1 MPKFAGPFKL
11 SLKIVSATLDRSIDM
26 IGKMDPFVVID
37 FFRGASAPRRWK
49 GPTHKGGHKTAIWN
63 YDTEFYYGGDVNG
76 ASNESVKFTVFE
88 EDLTSN
94 DLVGETA
101 PIPINLFAGQG
112 LK

>member
-1 MPKFAGPFKL
+1 MM
-11 SLKIVSATLDRSIDM
+11 V
-26 IGKMDPFVVID
+26 KMDPFVVTD

-49 GPTHKGGHKTAIWN
+49 GPTHKGGHKTPQWN
-63 YDTEFYYGGDVNG
+63 WDSEFYYGGDANG

-88 EDLTSN
+88 EDLTSS